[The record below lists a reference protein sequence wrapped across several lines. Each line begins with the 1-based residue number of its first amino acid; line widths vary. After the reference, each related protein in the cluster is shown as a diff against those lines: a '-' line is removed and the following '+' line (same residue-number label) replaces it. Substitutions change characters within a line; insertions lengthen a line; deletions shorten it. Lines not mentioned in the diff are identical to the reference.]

1 MQRKRSPFAIPVLLA
16 VTALLALLVYGV
28 VQTKGGDEIDRA
40 LAAGKL
46 EPAPVRKVRMLDA
59 TKFTSIADYRGK
71 VVLLNF
77 WASWCDPCKAEAP
90 AIERAYRKYRDRG
103 FVVIGAGVDD
113 LTEDAQAFAR
123 RYKLTYP
130 IVKYGSDNAS
140 KDFGTR
146 ALPESFL
153 IDRDGH
159 VVALQRYEIDDEW
172 LEKHVPAALKE
183 AGA

>member
-1 MQRKRSPFAIPVLLA
+1 MRRKRSPYAIPVMFA
-16 VTALLALLVYGV
+16 VAALLALLVYGV
-28 VQTKGGDEIDRA
+28 AQTKGGDELDRA
-40 LAAGKL
+40 LAEGRHESAQVRT
-46 EPAPVRKVRMLDA
+46 VRKLGQSG
-59 TKFTSIADYRGK
+59 TTSIADHRGK

-77 WASWCDPCKAEAP
+77 WASWCEACKAESP

-113 LTEDAQAFAR
+113 LTEKAQAFAR

-130 IVKYGSDNAS
+130 MVKYGSDNAA

-153 IDRDGH
+153 IDPQGRI
-159 VVALQRYEIDDEW
+159 VALQRYEIDDEW
-172 LEKHVPAALKE
+172 LESHVPKALDE
-183 AGA
+183 AGL